1 MNEVPRN
8 ATRRPSL
15 IVQHDLRTMQ
25 THRKNWQRTYN
36 IDQYAPR
43 ERPHRRPTGERRV
56 QVPEFLVRK
65 SEFTLYV

>member
-1 MNEVPRN
+1 
-8 ATRRPSL
+8 
-15 IVQHDLRTMQ
+15 MQ
-25 THRKNWQRTYN
+25 TRRKNWQRTYD